1 MGRRAWAFCAVLAT
15 CLSLGT
21 PTAGAVSSPSPTG
34 GGGRQ
39 PTAEQTLSAADLEAQ
54 IAAADRLR
62 QDLEGTNAQIAGA
75 TTRLERLAVQ
85 ANTLLQQYAHAR
97 DTERAARAEANR
109 NVRLF
114 EEMNAQATE
123 DRKALGQWAFQA
135 YTGGGSIVE
144 LTTLLDSLNT
154 PVAEAIDP
162 VAHVAYLS
170 DQRVHA
176 LERIQHLAA
185 NQREVALRAVEA
197 RTRATDAALAAARAK
212 RQLDA
217 VIARQRQELEAT
229 RALHEQLVARVGP
242 ISGLLLGSENQ
253 RAVQTTRE
261 LRKALQLPE
270 LFGDPSGQACTGDNR
285 DYPNGALP
293 ARALCPL
300 VGSPGESLR
309 PGAAAAFNALSKAF
323 ERDTGATICVTDS
336 YRSLAEQVSVKA
348 DKGKWA
354 ATPGRSQH
362 GLGLAVDLCGGIQSF
377 GTAQHLW
384 MRQNAPLY
392 GWFHPGWA
400 EAGGSLPEPW
410 HWEYAG

>member
-39 PTAEQTLSAADLEAQ
+39 PAAERTLSAADLEAQ

-62 QDLEGTNAQIAGA
+62 QDLEGTSAQIAGA

-144 LTTLLDSLNT
+144 LTALLDSLNT
-154 PVAEAIDP
+154 PAAEAIDP

-185 NQREVALRAVEA
+185 NQRDVALRAVEA
-197 RTRATDAALAAARAK
+197 RTRATDAALAAAQAK

-229 RALHEQLVARVGP
+229 RALHEQQVARW
-242 ISGLLLGSENQ
+242 
-253 RAVQTTRE
+253 
-261 LRKALQLPE
+261 
-270 LFGDPSGQACTGDNR
+270 DPSPDCSSARRTSEPCRPPGSCARHSSSRSSSATRR
-285 DYPNGALP
+285 DRRAPETTVTTPTAPCRRALSARWWGRP
-293 ARALCPL
+293 ARASDRARQPP
-300 VGSPGESLR
+300 STRSAR
-309 PGAAAAFNALSKAF
+309 PSSGTRAP
-323 ERDTGATICVTDS
+323 
-336 YRSLAEQVSVKA
+336 RSA
-348 DKGKWA
+348 
-354 ATPGRSQH
+354 
-362 GLGLAVDLCGGIQSF
+362 
-377 GTAQHLW
+377 
-384 MRQNAPLY
+384 
-392 GWFHPGWA
+392 
-400 EAGGSLPEPW
+400 
-410 HWEYAG
+410 

>member
-39 PTAEQTLSAADLEAQ
+39 PAAERTLSAADLEAQ

-62 QDLEGTNAQIAGA
+62 QDLEGTSAQIAGA

-109 NVRLF
+109 NVGLF

-144 LTTLLDSLNT
+144 LSALLDSLNT

-185 NQREVALRAVEA
+185 NQRDVALRAVEA
-197 RTRATDAALAAARAK
+197 RTRATDAALAAAQAK

-217 VIARQRQELEAT
+217 VIARQRQ
-229 RALHEQLVARVGP
+229 RARGDPGPARAAGGPKVGP
-242 ISGLLLGSENQ
+242 ISGLLLGSEDQ

-261 LRKALQLPE
+261 LRKALAASGALRR
-270 LFGDPSGQACTGDNR
+270 PSGRACTGDNR
-285 DYPNGALP
+285 DYPNGRVP
-293 ARALCPL
+293 ASALCPL
-300 VGSPGESLR
+300 Y
-309 PGAAAAFNALSKAF
+309 GARREPAAEEPA
-323 ERDTGATICVTDS
+323 R
-336 YRSLAEQVSVKA
+336 RS
-348 DKGKWA
+348 
-354 ATPGRSQH
+354 TR
-362 GLGLAVDLCGGIQSF
+362 
-377 GTAQHLW
+377 
-384 MRQNAPLY
+384 
-392 GWFHPGWA
+392 
-400 EAGGSLPEPW
+400 
-410 HWEYAG
+410 